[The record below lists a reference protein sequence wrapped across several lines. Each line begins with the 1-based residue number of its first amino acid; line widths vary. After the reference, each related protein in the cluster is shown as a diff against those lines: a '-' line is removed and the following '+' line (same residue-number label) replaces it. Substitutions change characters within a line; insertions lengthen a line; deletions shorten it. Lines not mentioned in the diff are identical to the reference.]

1 MKKSIAALLLAA
13 STLSIGAAAQAA
25 DVKGA
30 LAAAQSMSMEEL
42 YAKAKEEVKAGSPVG
57 KYTKHKGRYK
67 KGWAVKEETVSRLQ
81 AKAIVH
87 NRTDYQLAHL
97 LEKGH
102 VLKRGG
108 RTLGRVPAQ
117 VHIAPAEEH
126 AIKNFEEAVE
136 KIAKG

>member
-1 MKKSIAALLLAA
+1 MSNVKCKIDDLDKVIGDILEEYADDFTEKTKQAVKKVAKIS
-13 STLSIGAAAQAA
+13 
-25 DVKGA
+25 KEE
-30 LAAAQSMSMEEL
+30 AQS
-42 YAKAKEEVKAGSPVG
+42 KSPVG

-67 KGWAVKEETVSRLQ
+67 KGWTVKEEMANRMRAS
-81 AKAIVH
+81 AIVH

-108 RTLGRVPAQ
+108 RTLGRIPAQ

-126 AIKNFEEAVE
+126 AIKNMEEAIE